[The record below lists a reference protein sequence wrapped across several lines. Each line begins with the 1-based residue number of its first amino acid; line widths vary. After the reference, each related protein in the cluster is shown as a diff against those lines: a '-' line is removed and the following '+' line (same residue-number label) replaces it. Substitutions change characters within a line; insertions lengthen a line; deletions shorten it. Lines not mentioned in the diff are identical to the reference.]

1 MNASRPRHTKIALLA
16 ATGSL
21 LLITGCGDDSGTPWP
36 PTSTDEPP
44 AENDGDFETA
54 HPGGSAASR
63 GDVGADDA
71 VDGALGATEE
81 NAGGAL
87 PPSADTATGD
97 DVSRDIEEAD
107 IIKLEGNRLYALSQ
121 FGGLSVIDIADPSD
135 MSLLG
140 RFKVTATP
148 FEMYV
153 RDGIAMVLYNGY
165 GEYAFDEGDDTWTFY
180 QTSYVVAID
189 TSGGT
194 PEEIGRFHIPGYISD
209 SRIVGDALYVVA
221 FESGYC
227 WGCGDEPR
235 TNLLSLDV
243 ADPRDIEQ
251 VDELSFEEREQ
262 TYTWRRSVSATNERM
277 YIAGPSWGES
287 DPVGSEIQ
295 VVDISD
301 PGGDMVLGD
310 SVVVD
315 GEVNNRWQMDEYDGV
330 LRVISQPMTWRAD
343 DAPPRIETFSIES
356 SESLT
361 ALGSTAM
368 QIPDNESLRSVRF
381 DGERAY
387 AITAEQMDPL
397 FTIDLS
403 DPEMPQQV
411 GELEMP
417 GWVYHMEPR
426 GDRVLGLGFDQG
438 NEDGGI
444 TVSLFD
450 VNDLSAP
457 TMIERVNFGG
467 DWSSLPE
474 DQDRIHKAFAVLE
487 EYELL
492 LVPFSGWSYDEQ
504 QDEQGIEEFCG
515 AGRYVSG
522 VQLIDWKDDTLQL
535 RGVAPVYGSARRGFI
550 EDERLLTMSDD
561 RVESFDIDDRD
572 QPASLDRVSLALQ
585 ADQVAAQG
593 DVVARIGQNWYTSNQ
608 TELTISSLADAN
620 SPDAGRIIEL
630 PEIQTDSCY
639 SSSWIRD
646 MLAAEDRVYVVY
658 EEYRWDKEAE
668 KDEQSTRIITVDAS
682 NPDRAE
688 VLGVGSLDFRPS
700 FGYGYGYGMVDTG
713 SDLLH
718 RGTTLIFSQASGEW
732 EDDTDTVNVTSSI
745 EVVDLS
751 DPDQPDVQSVALPD
765 SNGSTGLVLA
775 GDLVVNSS
783 FVQSPTD
790 PEVVRFYLNRVDLSG
805 DEPELLDPVSI
816 PGSLLSYDAE
826 SERALTLEYSFDR
839 ETATPQKCYEDLG
852 GSFEPED
859 GNYDYDY
866 ESTEG
871 DCVFLRHTIHLVAIE
886 DGKASIEDS
895 HAFERGTLV
904 GRTARGDDRLFIA
917 PTTYYG
923 GVSVGVGVAVDI
935 AELGGDALFWGYYGY
950 DTFESSTAPLYVLS
964 GLSSGELS
972 VGSIELETGQ
982 NYYGSFQRLAASGQR
997 AVVATGFSGKLAV
1010 IDTADVEAPE
1020 VVRDVD
1026 VWGSVND
1033 LVVSDGVAIAAMGYD
1048 GIQTIRIDD

>member
-1 MNASRPRHTKIALLA
+1 MSSSRPRLSQT
-16 ATGSL
+16 L
-21 LLITGCGDDSGTPWP
+21 LLGAISSFLLVTGCGDGSGTPWP
-36 PTSTDEPP
+36 PPSNDEPP
-44 AENDGDFETA
+44 AATDGDFESA
-54 HPGGSAASR
+54 HPGGPGAAR
-63 GDVGADDA
+63 DIGTDE
-71 VDGALGATEE
+71 VDGASGQ
-81 NAGGAL
+81 NAGAAT
-87 PPSADTATGD
+87 PPSGDDTTSD

-107 IIKLEGNRLYALSQ
+107 IIKLEGTRLYALSQ
-121 FGGLSVIDIADPSD
+121 FGGLSVIDIADPSE
-135 MSLLG
+135 MSLIG

-153 RDGIAMVLYNGY
+153 REGVVMVLYNGY
-165 GEYAFDEGDDTWTFY
+165 GEYAFDEADDTWTFY
-180 QTSYVVAID
+180 QTSYVIAVD
-189 TSGGT
+189 TSGEA

-243 ADPRDIEQ
+243 ADPTDIEQ

-262 TYTWRRSVSATNERM
+262 TYTWRRSVAATNERM
-277 YIAGPSWGES
+277 YIAGPSWGE
-287 DPVGSEIQ
+287 DGPVGSEIQ

-310 SVVVD
+310 SVVVQ
-315 GEVNNRWQMDEYDGV
+315 GQVNNRWQMDEFEGV
-330 LRVISQPMTWRAD
+330 LRVISQPMSWRTND
-343 DAPPRIETFSIES
+343 MPPRIETFSIES

-361 ALGSTAM
+361 ELGSAAM

-403 DPEMPQQV
+403 DAEMPQQV

-426 GDRVLGLGFDQG
+426 GDRLLGLGFDQG

-450 VNDLSAP
+450 VDDLSAP

-487 EYELL
+487 EHELL

-504 QDEQGIEEFCG
+504 LDEQGLDEFCG
-515 AGRYVSG
+515 SGRYVSG
-522 VQLIDWKDDTLQL
+522 VQLIDWKEDTLQL

-550 EDERLLTMSDD
+550 EDNRLLTMSDD

-572 QPASLDRVSLALQ
+572 RPESLDRVSLALQ

-593 DVVARIGQNWYTSNQ
+593 DLVARIGQNWYASNQ

-620 SPDAGRIIEL
+620 NPDAGRIIEL
-630 PEIQTDSCY
+630 PDVQAESCY

-646 MLAAEDRVYVVY
+646 MMAADDRVYVVY
-658 EEYRWDKEAE
+658 EEYRWDRQTE

-682 NPDRAE
+682 DPDRAE
-688 VLGVGSLDFRPS
+688 VLGVGTLGFRPGG
-700 FGYGYGYGMVDTG
+700 GYGYTYGMVETG
-713 SDLLH
+713 REVLH
-718 RGTTLIFSQASGEW
+718 RGSTLIFSQATSDW
-732 EDDTDTVNVTSSI
+732 DDDAETFEFASSI
-745 EVVDLS
+745 EVVDMS
-751 DPDQPDVQSVALPD
+751 DPDAPEVQSVVLPN
-765 SNGSTGLVLA
+765 SNGNTGLQLVGELA
-775 GDLVVNSS
+775 VSS
-783 FVQSPTD
+783 YFVQSPTNPD
-790 PEVVRFYLNRVDLSG
+790 VVRFYLNRVDLSG
-805 DEPELLDPVSI
+805 DEPELLDAVSI
-816 PGSLLSYDAE
+816 PGSLLSYDDDT
-826 SERALTLEYSFDR
+826 ERALTLEYSFDR
-839 ETATPQKCYEDLG
+839 ETATPRECYEELG
-852 GSFEPED
+852 GVFEAK
-859 GNYDYDY
+859 NAASDYDY
-866 ESTEG
+866 ERTEG
-871 DCVFLRHTIHLVAIE
+871 DCVFLMHTLRLVAIE
-886 DGKASIEDS
+886 DGKATIEDS

-904 GRTARGDDRLFIA
+904 ARTARGDDRLFIA
-917 PTTYYG
+917 PAASYYG
-923 GVSVGVGVAVDI
+923 AVTGGVGVAVDV
-935 AELGGDALFWGYYGY
+935 AEPGGGALFWGYYGY
-950 DTFESSTAPLYVLS
+950 NTFESSTAPLYVVS
-964 GLSSGELS
+964 GLRSGELS

-982 NYYGSFQRLAASGQR
+982 DYYGSFQRLEASGER
-997 AVVATGFSGKLAV
+997 AVVATGFAGKLAV
-1010 IDTADVEAPE
+1010 VDAAEVDSLR

-1026 VWGSVND
+1026 VWGSVSD

-1048 GIQTIRIDD
+1048 GIQTIRIND